1 MTTTHNKTFE
11 TGLQF
16 RYLVHYCHGGKH
28 GVSHAGKQKTGEVA
42 ESFTSGSAVSR
53 KRDPLGIPKSNPN
66 DTRPPTKSFLLQQGH
81 TS

>member
-42 ESFTSGSAVSR
+42 ESFTSESTGSR
-53 KRDPLGIPKSNPN
+53 KREKLGLP
-66 DTRPPTKSFLLQQGH
+66 RAL
-81 TS
+81 